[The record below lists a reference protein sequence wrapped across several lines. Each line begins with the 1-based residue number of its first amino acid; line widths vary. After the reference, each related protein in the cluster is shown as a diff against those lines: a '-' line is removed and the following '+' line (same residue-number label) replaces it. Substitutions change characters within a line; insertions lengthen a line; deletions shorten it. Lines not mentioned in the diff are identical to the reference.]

1 MSNSHLICVLEYAA
15 VLMQS
20 HRPVLLCI
28 LQAGSEERQQLEA
41 RMEACNAKI
50 KVLNF
55 CVGLQ
60 LTNTLSKKQLAAMC
74 VHSHPFVF
82 DALSI
87 CEACDV
93 LSWKF

>member
-1 MSNSHLICVLEYAA
+1 MC
-15 VLMQS
+15 
-20 HRPVLLCI
+20 PLLLLPPAPLW
-28 LQAGSEERQQLEA
+28 LQAGSEERRRLER
-41 RMEACNAKI
+41 RMQACNDKI

-87 CEACDV
+87 CESLDEVGWEDC
-93 LSWKF
+93 